1 MGLSRRQF
9 IKHAAAAGLIA
20 ASPYDRIDHLI
31 DAARRRP
38 PSSRTS
44 PSHQH
49 AFLSNSICSRD
60 LSRVVDN
67 DTVVTVPPLHHMVV
81 TAMLT
86 VPLSDP
92 ALQEAQSTLESTLRG
107 LEESGLLTFTPSGLG
122 LAVAWGLPYF
132 DALPPAVS
140 EAWLPVDLVTSN
152 ETGQTTLAILNA
164 ITFASDPPGTILEQN
179 DVAFVMASD
188 YLEHIKTAFDT
199 VFNGP
204 VGELMSITSIR
215 RGFVDGAAMG
225 SGRRS
230 LTKTMALEA
239 DIPGAKA
246 IPEFRRIVLGF
257 HLHPARRSR
266 AFGDRQLRGTT
277 RGHQPVAE
285 RILLERDDDAPLPP
299 VRRPRS
305 VVRRLHAATGGFRL
319 PTSGGGKGDVPD
331 HHPPRRARARRLAGE
346 GRVGIQ
352 PLRVHRSLVVDA
364 TLVAP
369 VRSGDRQLRNDVPS
383 RNRSLPARRLQ
394 HARQPVRLQLR
405 YGGRPRG
412 LEPGRWACTSWCS
425 CPPALPSTP

>member
-31 DAARRRP
+31 DAARRRL
-38 PSSRTS
+38 PSPRTS

-49 AFLSNSICSRD
+49 LPLEQHLFSD

-67 DTVVTVPPLHHMVV
+67 DTVVTVPPLHHLVV

-107 LEESGLLTFTPSGLG
+107 LEKSGLLTFTPSGLG

-246 IPEFRRIVLGF
+246 IPESAELFLGF
-257 HLHPARRSR
+257 TSTQPRRSR
-266 AFGDRQLRGTT
+266 AFGDRQLRGAT

-285 RILLERDDDAPLPP
+285 RILLERDDYAPLPP

-319 PTSGGGKGDVPD
+319 PTSGGGTGDVPD
-331 HHPPRRARARRLAGE
+331 HHPPRRTRACRLADE

-352 PLRVHRSLVVDA
+352 PLRVHRALVVDA

-383 RNRSLPARRLQ
+383 RNRGIRR
-394 HARQPVRLQLR
+394 APTSTRWTTRSPTAPIRRSTTWSRTRLL
-405 YGGRPRG
+405 
-412 LEPGRWACTSWCS
+412 ACTSWCS